1 MLNVGDDTVMC
12 WCANKYI
19 THNTPIL
26 TAEASETAQ
35 LSLFKRYVLLYY
47 LQMDHETSAKHKALE
62 GMLLDARAE
71 PTDLPLS
78 LLREITNGFSDD
90 LQIGNGGFAV
100 VYKGMLG
107 KGMVAVKR
115 LSERFDIK
123 EIKFNEEV
131 SCLLNV
137 KHKNIVRFLGYCSD
151 TQGIMMNYE
160 GKNVLAD
167 VRQRLLCFEYLAKG
181 SLDKYITGPS
191 CGLEWRKRYL
201 IIKGVCEGLYYLH
214 VKQRIVHLDL
224 KPANILL
231 DDNMAPKIAD
241 FGLSRRFD
249 EKQSRDFTSKLM
261 GTLGYLAPEF
271 LSGEI
276 TFKLDIYSLGVI
288 IIEILTGKKG
298 YHDVEDELDS
308 WGDRLQNTLG
318 DIQLKQVRIC
328 AEIGIEC
335 TENDPAKRPDIEYI
349 ISRLNEKER
358 GASEL
363 YQCTPN
369 KVPGETSSKVLG
381 MSWNRL
387 AKSHGDIQLERAETG
402 IECTENKA
410 TKGLVTQHITDR
422 LDEAESTG
430 WSIKTSG
437 SNLSVVQV
445 EKDFTELNL
454 WELKVPGE
462 TSNERC
468 QMEVGTLLMRRYETG
483 KPLAQGNFGKTYFA
497 WNIINGERVVIKV
510 IDKDKVM
517 RGRLMVQKEK
527 KVSIVRKITHP
538 NIVQLSEV
546 MATKSKIYLVLE
558 YARGGELFNKISKGK
573 FSEDVAWRYFH
584 QLISAVGHCH
594 SLGVYHG
601 DLKPENLLLDEVDN
615 LKVSGFG
622 LSALADPK
630 RQDGRLH
637 TTYGTPA
644 YVAPEVL
651 SGRDHDGAKADI
663 WFCGVILL
671 ALVAGDLPFQ
681 DTTLTDMYTKISR
694 GEYSCPCPL
703 SAELEDLLSMIL
715 HQDPSARAS
724 VLRIKRSAWF
734 RKHEAR
740 DKIYKDGDKTSDLME
755 SINTY
760 RNQTSARLT
769 NMNAFDIISLSSGYD
784 LSSLFEE
791 YGRCEYKF
799 TSMQPAEIIFAKL
812 SELAKQLKVEI
823 KERENGV
830 VKLAAPKEGRK
841 GFVELDAKV
850 FELTESVV
858 LVELRQ
864 TNGDTIE
871 YKHLVEDEIRPAFKD
886 EVWVWQD
893 EPEHYIQG
901 GEQQEE

>member
-298 YHDVEDELDS
+298 YHDVED
-308 WGDRLQNTLG
+308 
-318 DIQLKQVRIC
+318 
-328 AEIGIEC
+328 
-335 TENDPAKRPDIEYI
+335 
-349 ISRLNEKER
+349 
-358 GASEL
+358 
-363 YQCTPN
+363 
-369 KVPGETSSKVLG
+369 VLG

-462 TSNERC
+462 TSNEDSISLIQASEQIKTKSTCHTDCHSSASPTEQRC